1 VTAPI
6 ASILGGTR
14 RELCSMTW
22 DEYRAFPA
30 LNGSVLVHGRTSMK
44 HLKYAWDHGRPDT
57 DAMRYGRLLHCLLF
71 EPAEVTQRYRAWT
84 GSRRGNAWELFCTEA
99 EEEGVEIVRAEGEYS
114 LAMAI
119 AATKGFLQE
128 PRVRQLIA
136 AGQAE
141 QTVLAVEP
149 DLQCKGRLDWV
160 STSEHI
166 LTDLKNSATITPA
179 LFGKAFFNYGYDI
192 KLGLYKRWL
201 EAATGERWPV
211 EAIVL
216 EAQPPHDVAIV
227 QVPDAVLDEGVEK
240 ALRIIEQVRR
250 CIETDEWPGVAGGD
264 YMLLK
269 VPFYEMPEET
279 EEFQG

>member
-1 VTAPI
+1 
-6 ASILGGTR
+6 
-14 RELCSMTW
+14 
-22 DEYRAFPA
+22 
-30 LNGSVLVHGRTSMK
+30 
-44 HLKYAWDHGRPDT
+44 
-57 DAMRYGRLLHCLLF
+57 
-71 EPAEVTQRYRAWT
+71 
-84 GSRRGNAWELFCTEA
+84 
-99 EEEGVEIVRAEGEYS
+99 
-114 LAMAI
+114 
-119 AATKGFLQE
+119 
-128 PRVRQLIA
+128 
-136 AGQAE
+136 
-141 QTVLAVEP
+141 LAVEC